1 MPTAPKASVA
11 SPPQTSTWLPNR
23 ADAPALAGKHSVHSR
38 STA

>member
-11 SPPQTSTWLPNR
+11 MPPQTSTAPPKP
-23 ADAPALAGKHSVHSR
+23 AEAPASAGKHSVHRR